1 MFLKN
6 DLDNLLS
13 SNFYY
18 SLVIDITE
26 EGSKNIIRVI
36 IRTCKYDGM
45 VNKRKTNSFKLFWK
59 SLALLADICCKK

>member
-13 SNFYY
+13 INLYY

-26 EGSKNIIRVI
+26 EGSKNVIRVI
-36 IRTCKYDGM
+36 IRTCKYNG
-45 VNKRKTNSFKLFWK
+45 VENKRKINSFKLFWR
-59 SLALLADICCKK
+59 